1 MAFASDLGKR
11 KGRCVGVKMRQKL
24 GPGRMARW
32 GSHLG
37 PVARPLIC
45 HLVYGPVAVLSSQL
59 GVVGPLKRPREA

>member
-32 GSHLG
+32 APTWAQSPAHSS
-37 PVARPLIC
+37 VTWFMA
-45 HLVYGPVAVLSSQL
+45 LSQC
-59 GVVGPLKRPREA
+59 